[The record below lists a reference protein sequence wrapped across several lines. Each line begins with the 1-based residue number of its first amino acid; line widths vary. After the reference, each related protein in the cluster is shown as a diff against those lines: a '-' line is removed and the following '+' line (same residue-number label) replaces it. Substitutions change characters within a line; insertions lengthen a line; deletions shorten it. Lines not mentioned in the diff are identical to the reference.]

1 MDGSLVGITMSFTG
15 CLFSIPRRLAF
26 VGALAGAISEV
37 FLASDDNLVVPRSSA
52 LAIAVAKTLFYA

>member
-1 MDGSLVGITMSFTG
+1 MSFTG